1 MAPDAPFYGNLR
13 CGIRRPTNIKNH
25 QADNSGCLPF
35 AFGSKN
41 PALRETV
48 QRLQQAGEE
57 LLDEGL
63 FGIRDQTVADL
74 QRITDEEFESCQWTM
89 TE

>member
-13 CGIRRPTNIKNH
+13 CGIRRPTNIQNH

-63 FGIRDQTVADL
+63 FIVAQL
-74 QRITDEEFESCQWTM
+74 SRQKSKIFIM
-89 TE
+89 N

>member
-1 MAPDAPFYGNLR
+1 MGYAAPPISR
-13 CGIRRPTNIKNH
+13 ITRQTTPVV
-25 QADNSGCLPF
+25 CLLLLE
-35 AFGSKN
+35 AKT

-63 FGIRDQTVADL
+63 FGIRDQTVVDL